1 MNNQYPVYTLSN
13 ECHDCYRCG
22 RECLVKA
29 IKIENGH
36 ASVIPEKCIACGHCV
51 KACPSNAKRVRVDID
66 KAKNLILAQKDVYVS
81 LAPSWSGVFEYS
93 PEKMISLLK
102 KLGFKDVSETA
113 LGAQEVSIKTAQML
127 NEAEKGLFISSA
139 CPVIVDFVR
148 LYHPEFTKYITP
160 LGSPAM
166 THAKMLREKYGDD
179 IAIVFIGPCIGKKN
193 EVKYSGLFDVALTFE
208 ELKVWFHDE
217 IVDTSTVPVDPQ
229 NKFVPIRHMKELYIL
244 LTAE

>member
-1 MNNQYPVYTLSN
+1 MQSVYALI
-13 ECHDCYRCG
+13 
-22 RECLVKA
+22 L
-29 IKIENGH
+29 IKQ
-36 ASVIPEKCIACGHCV
+36 KT
-51 KACPSNAKRVRVDID
+51 
-66 KAKNLILAQKDVYVS
+66 LILAQKDVYVS

-179 IAIVFIGPCIGKKN
+179 IAIVFIGPCTERK
-193 EVKYSGLFDVALTFE
+193 
-208 ELKVWFHDE
+208 
-217 IVDTSTVPVDPQ
+217 
-229 NKFVPIRHMKELYIL
+229 
-244 LTAE
+244 